1 VCVCVCVCVCLCVCV
16 CVRAC
21 VAISRVG
28 QKCKP
33 PGKRPLGIPKLKR
46 ESHVKVCD
54 SGNG

>member
-1 VCVCVCVCVCLCVCV
+1 M

-33 PGKRPLGIPKLKR
+33 QGKRPRGKPKLRR
-46 ESHVKVCD
+46 ESHVKVWD